1 MAVFIVF
8 DPNTFKKDSCEPGTV
23 VEDVSYP
30 VLQFGLHHPALGG
43 GEAVEHVHEGNTCQF

>member
-30 VLQFGLHHPALGG
+30 VLQFGLHHPALDG
-43 GEAVEHVHEGNTCQF
+43 GEAVEHVHEGNTC